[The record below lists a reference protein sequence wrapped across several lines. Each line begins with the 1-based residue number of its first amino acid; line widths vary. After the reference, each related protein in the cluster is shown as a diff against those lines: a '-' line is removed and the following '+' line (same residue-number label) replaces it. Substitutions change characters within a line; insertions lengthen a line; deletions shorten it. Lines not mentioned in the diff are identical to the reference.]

1 MAVGFRQESE
11 DGILAECARALRG
24 TAPGDFREG
33 GGERGL
39 MNATQSA
46 AKGPAGPEPPPPIGG
61 GA

>member
-1 MAVGFRQESE
+1 MALGFRQESE

-24 TAPGDFREG
+24 KAPGDFREG
-33 GGERGL
+33 GGRGL